1 MAGARRRNTTWT
13 MAAAAAAIL
22 ALSGFGAVLADG
34 VRLCGPVNDKWV
46 GSGWYSSP
54 GLLRAL
60 AVADRLCGRSEP
72 ERREG

>member
-13 MAAAAAAIL
+13 TVAVAAAIL
-22 ALSGFGAVLADG
+22 ALSGFGAVLSDG
-34 VRLCGPVNDKWV
+34 ARLCSPVNGKWV
-46 GSGWYSSP
+46 GGGWYSSP

-60 AVADRLCGRSEP
+60 AVADRLCGRSEQ